1 MGPSW
6 GAGPALGGPVAARG
20 RILSGPVGRPP
31 AWHRALQPELILE
44 NHALTRLTGEGAA
57 TIFKAMAKSNTSV
70 HYAKELQRLEARLD
84 ELLESCSRLQEEN
97 RSLREQQESV
107 LAERAQLLQRNE
119 QARTRV
125 EAMISRLKGME
136 SAP

>member
-1 MGPSW
+1 MSTKTPK
-6 GAGPALGGPVAARG
+6 A
-20 RILSGPVGRPP
+20 
-31 AWHRALQPELILE
+31 HYEQELKQLE
-44 NHALTRLTGEGAA
+44 
-57 TIFKAMAKSNTSV
+57 S
-70 HYAKELQRLEARLD
+70 RLD
-84 ELLESCSRLQEEN
+84 ELLVACSRLQEEN
-97 RSLREQQESV
+97 RSLRAQQDSV